1 MQVLRQLSDGGG
13 VPVGGGTGTSYGV
26 RRHHHQD
33 DDDDDDN
40 DEVEVDSKF

>member
-1 MQVLRQLSDGGG
+1 M
-13 VPVGGGTGTSYGV
+13 PVGGGNGTSYGV